1 MSAKFWHPAS
11 KRNIVTV
18 WKRKQQMK
26 VSSCNFISIVLMIIF
41 RLKSANTMSVQKK
54 PDVKTKRIWYNL
66 HLGIKNPNLVS
77 LSYMICQIILC
88 QEVIYKISLHTIRV
102 ESSPKKTQE
111 TLKFPCILQC
121 FQICFRY
128 KCTGKSRWLTWH
140 DSEKFRNQIWMAE
153 KCTTWFSFQ
162 WNGRS

>member
-1 MSAKFWHPAS
+1 MSNGPRYRGKTFHEYMSAKFWHPAS

-88 QEVIYKISLHTIRV
+88 QEVIYKISLHTKDV
-102 ESSPKKTQE
+102 Y
-111 TLKFPCILQC
+111 LKM
-121 FQICFRY
+121 
-128 KCTGKSRWLTWH
+128 
-140 DSEKFRNQIWMAE
+140 N
-153 KCTTWFSFQ
+153 SFLL
-162 WNGRS
+162 